1 MCYAV
6 FHTPW
11 TGASKLAPPHSQVH
25 ASWDVQQAI
34 VEAGLETSV
43 QVVLFHPKAV
53 HSLYGEQQANAD
65 GDNDASGGEAATCF
79 SIRSPFP
86 TFHFL
91 RERDIMAAVT
101 SGYPQP
107 EEIPG
112 RNARKLAALGS
123 ARLRAQWQALVAHSS
138 SFS

>member
-53 HSLYGEQQANAD
+53 HSLYGEQQPTAD
-65 GDNDASGGEAATCF
+65 GDNDGSGGEDATFF

-91 RERDIMAAVT
+91 RERD
-101 SGYPQP
+101 PC
-107 EEIPG
+107 
-112 RNARKLAALGS
+112 AL
-123 ARLRAQWQALVAHSS
+123 RR
-138 SFS
+138 